1 MNRKKVTLSKN
12 NKILIVLNRVG
23 RFLMVNQSERVYWST
38 AESYSNFI
46 LKFLNK
52 IPKKMRKR
60 VFIKTYP
67 MENEYLN
74 PLKPIIKKNLKKNL
88 ILLKIEHN

>member
-1 MNRKKVTLSKN
+1 
-12 NKILIVLNRVG
+12 
-23 RFLMVNQSERVYWST
+23 
-38 AESYSNFI
+38 
-46 LKFLNK
+46 
-52 IPKKMRKR
+52 MRKR

-88 ILLKIEHN
+88 ILLKIKNN

>member
-23 RFLMVNQSERVYWST
+23 RFLMVNQSERVDWST

-52 IPKKMRKR
+52 IEK
-60 VFIKTYP
+60 
-67 MENEYLN
+67 NEEKSIY
-74 PLKPIIKKNLKKNL
+74 KNLSNGK
-88 ILLKIEHN
+88 